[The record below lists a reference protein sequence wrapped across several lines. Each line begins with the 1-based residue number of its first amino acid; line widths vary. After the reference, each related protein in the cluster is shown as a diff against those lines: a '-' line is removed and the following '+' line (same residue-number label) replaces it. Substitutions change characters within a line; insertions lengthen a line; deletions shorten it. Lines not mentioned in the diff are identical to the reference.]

1 MWNLSKDLPAHI
13 CSSGLGE
20 KPDAQCAAL
29 VSRTVSGFLDGK
41 TDVGHWSHSSL
52 IKHMPHWLLFQ
63 KDKPISKTA
72 TSQCLFLTWIEK
84 CSPPQWGSLAILGGV
99 HLIPVSGSTLEP
111 LCLLDLFGDSSQET
125 WILFEKKCFRL
136 CTTSFC
142 KSLTTGWRPNN
153 SSSNNSN
160 NNCYNYLELSTCQA
174 QQTKVQTG
182 SLAHPKHIV
191 VSVGVGI

>member
-125 WILFEKKCFRL
+125 WILFEKNAL
-136 CTTSFC
+136 DYVPLPSANHWQLVEGLIIAVVITVIIIATT
-142 KSLTTGWRPNN
+142 
-153 SSSNNSN
+153 
-160 NNCYNYLELSTCQA
+160 
-174 QQTKVQTG
+174 
-182 SLAHPKHIV
+182 I
-191 VSVGVGI
+191 